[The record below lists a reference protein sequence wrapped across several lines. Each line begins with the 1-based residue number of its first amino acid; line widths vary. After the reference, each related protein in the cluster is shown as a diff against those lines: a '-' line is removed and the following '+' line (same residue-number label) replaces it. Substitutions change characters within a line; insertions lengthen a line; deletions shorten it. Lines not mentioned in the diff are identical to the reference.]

1 LIKNSI
7 KPFYFVSL
15 KLKKCCIVCGTNSI
29 TTIVIKPILVHEFF
43 MEKLNLQS
51 LDMMNERAYNKVIPK
66 LHFISSSYMDP
77 FIFSLRAICLLT
89 SMN

>member
-1 LIKNSI
+1 MKSS
-7 KPFYFVSL
+7 YFVSL
-15 KLKKCCIVCGTNSI
+15 KLTKCCIVCGTNSI
-29 TTIVIKPILVHEFF
+29 TTMVIKPILVHEFF

-66 LHFISSSYMDP
+66 LHLSSSYMDP
-77 FIFSLRAICLLT
+77 FLFSLRVISLLT